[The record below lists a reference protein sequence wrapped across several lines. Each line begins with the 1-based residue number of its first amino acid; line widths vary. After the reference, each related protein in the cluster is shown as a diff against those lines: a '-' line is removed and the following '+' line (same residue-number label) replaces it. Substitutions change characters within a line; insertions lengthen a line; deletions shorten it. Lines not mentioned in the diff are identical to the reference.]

1 MRRIRGIGA
10 VAFVG
15 IAAVALAG
23 CQQGSANDSG
33 GDGDVVTLQ
42 FQSLSDQPATQAAIS
57 EIVDAW
63 NAEHD
68 DVQVKIIQAG
78 WDGTYD
84 KLITQ
89 FSGGTAPD
97 IIHFEASSIVSFA
110 ADGYLADLTDLIDP
124 ELKSDIS
131 DGIWESVTHDG
142 QIVAYPS
149 TLQSYMAFANA
160 DLLAEA
166 GVEVPT
172 GATMT
177 WDQLQEIARAT
188 TTADHY
194 GLGWGLGSPTATM
207 MSLSMGFDGGY
218 FDGEGD
224 DVTIE
229 VGDDELAVPERIHEM
244 AYTDR
249 SIDPTSL
256 TQSGSDVLPSF
267 YGGKVAL
274 TVQGSFQAT
283 NIAADAPEGLNWVA
297 LPPLEGSAGAIQAA
311 NPQTYSVNI
320 DSEHVEESA
329 EFLNFF
335 MDGENLAKIAYADA
349 LIPSSGAARTQVA
362 ELAGDDAAWKQVLA
376 SGEGLE
382 GPPFL
387 KVSKYTEWKDTI
399 ATPAF
404 QQYLANQI
412 DRDQLA
418 AQLSDGWTDVAG

>member
-15 IAAVALAG
+15 IAAIALAG

-142 QIVAYPS
+142 RIVAYPS

-172 GATMT
+172 GDTMT
-177 WDQLQEIARAT
+177 WDQLQEIAKAT

-297 LPPLEGSAGAIQAA
+297 LPPLEGSAGAVQAA

-404 QQYLANQI
+404 QQYLADQI

-418 AQLSDGWTDVAG
+418 AQLSDGWADVAG

>member
-172 GATMT
+172 GDTMT

-188 TTADHY
+188 TAADHY

-320 DSEHVEESA
+320 DSEHVEQSA

-418 AQLSDGWTDVAG
+418 AQLSDGWADVAG